1 MIARTEVANAQTRGN
16 ISIWQELGTVDKVTV
31 LLSNA
36 EGVCD
41 ECGDWA
47 NGGPYTL
54 DEIQDEYPFHPNC
67 RCTLIPHVE
76 EES

>member
-1 MIARTEVANAQTRGN
+1 M
-16 ISIWQELGTVDKVTV
+16 DKVTV

-47 NGGPYTL
+47 DGGPYTL